1 MNIIILEV
9 VDSGL
14 YICKCCKATFSKPF
28 HNITLFQGSPNQAKW
43 VKFSSYRKSGNFGV
57 G

>member
-1 MNIIILEV
+1 MNIIILLEV

-14 YICKCCKATFSKPF
+14 YICKATFSKPF

-43 VKFSSYRKSGNFGV
+43 AKFSSYISWSRPL
-57 G
+57 